1 MLKSIAKMKKI
12 AKSQSILIVE
22 AKKTLYLQRNECSKG
37 STRINDFV
45 HLCHAVVACHGEA
58 VQRRFSILS
67 PFVCQFFA
75 TVLTIALFILPQG
88 IAAQDGVEGYKSLI
102 PQAPDAQALA
112 RAIDIPV
119 NAYTGIPQ
127 ITIPL
132 YEIKVGELTIPISL
146 SYHAGGILAN
156 QEATEV
162 GLGWSLSAGGAITR
176 TIKCMDDFDAVMGYF
191 SYQQDWDGQFEN
203 LYNYFDFSHR
213 TFIKDMEPD
222 IFYYSTPSE
231 SGKFFFDHN
240 RNAHMV
246 DKRSNIRTT
255 ANVATNRFE
264 LVDARGIRYLYEDIE
279 MTYPYTNRGMQ
290 KVNTTDGG
298 YDVVFNGMSHID
310 YQDSDEFVSAWK
322 LTKVITPKGDTITF
336 VYEQEKYQLPVQ
348 ESAAKYSCPAGANS
362 GTTLDI
368 GAVPNGLVYSSRKN
382 LIDGKRLVEIRW
394 RGGVLQLEA
403 EDRDDILPYVAD
415 AKPKAI
421 KAIRIE
427 DGEGNLVKRWLF
439 DYGYFN
445 PSSSGQYPHLFKRL
459 KLEAVKDAL
468 ADSIGYGFT
477 YDESGQLPAKNT
489 RNTDYWG
496 YFNGSTQGKDYVCPV
511 VMDGLLYT
519 GGDKEVSFQHMRLG
533 TLLSM
538 TNMTGGTTSFT
549 FECNKVVTDVGY
561 FEYKD
566 MQTSVMASRSESQ
579 WYSEFGPISTDTIT
593 VDYRQRVTV
602 SATASNYDDIDIETE
617 YTFQD
622 HIGSPFQLL
631 SLDES
636 GFSSCILNY
645 DMPQSWDETQEFNND
660 TTLLLNPGKYVIRVE
675 SIVEGFVAEMAVGY
689 KKCEIHQAGEERLIG
704 GLRIAHIEGE
714 RSIDYDYYEGVLF
727 KEPTQFGYETYFYTD
742 SYLLHSVVLFVQHTE
757 SVTSLSS
764 IASGQIMGYSE
775 VYEKY
780 EDGSCNRY
788 VYHNEK
794 EEYLVDNYPIAGTQ
808 TDWLNGFL
816 VEKEAYDSNND
827 ISEATIFEFEGCL
840 CDTIKGYVYDGGN
853 VLPYQDEVL
862 CVLPTRATTETHLS
876 NGARTTIER
885 KEYDMRYN
893 CSSETITTGNDSLVT
908 RYFYPYDLEDSV
920 SQQMVGANII
930 GSPVAQLK
938 SRNGTIF
945 DGSWTKYGM
954 FDGRILPSQE
964 LRLNTDQTSTN
975 LSACL
980 FDTIMEYKNYDK
992 YGNLRWMFY
1001 KGTPVTC
1008 LWGYHGMHPVIE
1020 VVGASI
1026 NNVQYFLSPYTV
1038 FSLLDASSITSTQ
1051 LRDWHNVLQES
1062 FPDFS
1067 VSACRYVPLVG
1078 PSEIIGA
1085 DGIATTYEYD
1095 PAGRLTGKRLHGTDL
1110 LQRFTYHYGAENYRT
1125 TACMLDDNATDTLL
1139 TVQYYDQWGR
1149 PSLLASQDKST
1160 DRKFSYSL
1168 QTYDFL
1174 GRPSREWNPLPTSD
1188 VTPHSM
1194 TEAAF
1199 ASASASYYSDTLAF
1213 SETSYDALGNAIRV
1227 TIPGEAWKDEGR
1239 QNTYRYLTNESNEV
1253 KRYSITTS
1261 GGLSGGNTYYPTG
1274 TLLCTE
1280 QRDPDGK
1287 KVRKYS
1293 DIFDNVILE
1302 RQTDSLETFD
1312 TYYVYDALN
1321 RLRMVLSPKC
1331 QESSDDIAACRY
1343 EYRYNGKGQVTWKRL
1358 PGCEPVQ
1365 YWYNKQGLPVC
1376 MQDGMLR
1383 RDSRY
1388 RFFLYDRL
1396 GRLCIQGI
1404 TPQCYQQRQFSCISQ
1419 TLQGQPFMDTGYIYQ
1434 GNPTELNQSNCTLE
1448 QVNYYDSYQYLGIP
1462 QPIDGVEEYADSL
1475 GIGNS
1480 RAHITGTR
1488 QYASNGEALLTT
1500 FAYDDRGRI
1509 CRTGEFGLN
1518 GRLTVTDSRYNFF
1531 DGIDNVRT
1539 AQYTCN
1545 SDIQPWTGSI
1555 LQTYTYYPH
1564 TILPHATT
1572 LTITSESG
1580 SSSSE
1585 TIRSLSYNDFGNI
1598 TGNNRSGT
1606 AADMTYTY
1614 DLLHGWVKEISSS
1627 GGFEQRLYRE
1637 DNTGHK
1643 LYNGSIS
1650 AMTWIIPDERH
1661 LRRYDYTYDGM
1672 NRLIEGAYSH
1682 MLVFTPH
1689 PGIINSTG
1697 DEMFS
1702 TDEASPLGLIPV
1714 VDGIGDLVGPINFN
1728 AADRYSERISYDKN
1742 SNINSIERYGMNNQR
1757 QYGLIDSLVI
1767 TRNGNQL
1774 KAIEDYAQKHLT
1786 YTGASD
1792 FYDGDSSSSEYLY
1805 NANGSLVSDFNR
1817 EIDWT
1822 YYDNLGN
1829 TREICFC
1836 DHSSTEYIYASDGTK
1851 LRTIHRPASST
1862 ALTDSIDYIGNLI
1875 LKNGQPSMYLFD
1887 GGYASF
1893 NSNGAVDGWHYYIQ
1907 DYMGN
1912 NRMVV
1917 KKNGTVEQITHYYPY
1932 GGVIGDISTNESVQ
1946 AYKFEGK
1953 ELDRTFG
1960 LDNYDIHARQYF
1972 AMMPMWDK
1980 PDSKAEDYYPISP
1993 YSYCGGDPVNK
2004 GDYNGKAIIFVNGFR
2019 PGVGCRDQARYGSGN
2034 NSYPSVYKED
2044 KAKYWD
2050 SDIVQYYKVQFED
2063 DNTLFTSG
2071 SASPVST
2078 AAQREEEGGVKALI
2092 LDLKV
2097 SEGTIALDK
2106 GEPIRIVSHSQGGA
2120 TAAGMAKTLLEYGY
2134 NVEIVEYI
2142 TPHQA
2147 TDFTHPDGVEG
2158 IQYDQKY
2165 DRVVSGQGAIEG
2177 VEHRFVDPSHFRS
2190 LLGGHA
2196 NSDNKEIIKK
2206 GEEIR
2211 KELR

>member
-162 GLGWSLSAGGAITR
+162 GLGWSLSAGGSITR
-176 TIKCMDDFDAVMGYF
+176 TIKCIDDFNSSMGYF
-191 SYQQDWDGQFEN
+191 SYQQDWDGEFSTLMPYFNIWTRQFV
-203 LYNYFDFSHR
+203 
-213 TFIKDMEPD
+213 KDMEPD
-222 IFYYSTPSE
+222 IFFYSTPTE
-231 SGKFFFDHN
+231 SGKFFFDHS
-240 RNAHMV
+240 RNAHFV
-246 DKRSNIRTT
+246 
-255 ANVATNRFE
+255 NVENNCRLEERALTNTLE
-264 LVDARGIRYLYEDIE
+264 ITDSKGNRYLYEDIE
-279 MTYPYTNRGMQ
+279 ETQPYSSASTCL
-290 KVNTTDGG
+290 VNTTSGG
-298 YDVVFNGMSHID
+298 YDAVFDGYNFPGFQAS
-310 YQDSDEFVSAWK
+310 ERFKSAWK
-322 LTKVITPKGDTITF
+322 LSRIITPSGDSVTF
-336 VYEQEKYQLPVQ
+336 TYQQIKYQLPVQ
-348 ESAAKYSCPAGANS
+348 ETAVKRSRFAGGGSLEGMSQASSSIKPGLSYSQQKCWVN
-362 GTTLDI
+362 
-368 GAVPNGLVYSSRKN
+368 
-382 LIDGKRLVEIRW
+382 GKRLTEIRW
-394 RGGVLQLEA
+394 RGGVVCFEV
-403 EDRDDILPYVAD
+403 EDREDLLPLISSAP
-415 AKPKAI
+415 KPKA
-421 KAIRIE
+421 
-427 DGEGNLVKRWLF
+427 VKVVKVLDPVGSIVKKWLLN
-439 DYGYFN
+439 YSYFN
-445 PSSSGQYPHLFKRL
+445 PFENGANKHLFKRL
-459 KLEAVKDAL
+459 KLNSVKEIL
-468 ADSIGYGFT
+468 PSDSIGYSFS
-477 YDESGQLPAKNT
+477 YDESRPLPAKNT
-489 RNTDYWG
+489 KNTDYWG
-496 YFNGSTQGKDYVCPV
+496 YYNGSNQGSNYVCPAV
-511 VMDGLLYT
+511 LNGELYA
-519 GGDKEVSFQHMRLG
+519 GGDKEPNLLYTKLG
-533 TLLSM
+533 TLESI
-538 TNMTGGTTSFT
+538 TNPTGGTTVFT
-549 FECNKVVTDVGY
+549 YENNTAANAAYTELGQRRYTVT
-561 FEYKD
+561 
-566 MQTSVMASRSESQ
+566 ASRSTSS
-579 WYSEFGPISTDTIT
+579 WYMGIGSVSIDTFSIDFRQKVTIS
-593 VDYRQRVTV
+593 
-602 SATASNYDDIDIETE
+602 AEAFNYDDINTQTN
-617 YTFQD
+617 YSFVNHTAPSFQ
-622 HIGSPFQLL
+622 FF

-636 GFSSCILNY
+636 GSSHRLFSF
-645 DMPQSWDETQEFNND
+645 DMPDTWDDSQDFYND
-660 TTLLLNPGKYVIRVE
+660 STLQLDAGRYIMRVE
-675 SIVEGFVAEMAVGY
+675 CIVEGFVTDMNMDCKEY
-689 KKCEIHQAGEERLIG
+689 ISHPGEERLVG
-704 GLRIAHIEGE
+704 GLRVRRIDGE
-714 RSIDYDYYEGVLF
+714 KNVNYEYSGGILF
-727 KEPTQFGYETYFYTD
+727 KEPVLFQIERACFLD
-742 SYLLHSVVLFVQHTE
+742 SYSPSWVDYFCQLSE
-757 SVTSLSS
+757 SVGSLSS
-764 IASGQIMGYSE
+764 IANGQTMGYSE
-775 VYEKY
+775 VLENL
-780 EDGSCNRY
+780 EDGSY
-788 VYHNEK
+788 KHYQYHNEP
-794 EEYLVDNYPIAGTQ
+794 ENYLAENYPMAGTQ
-808 TDWLNGFL
+808 TDWLNGSL
-816 VEKEAYDSNND
+816 LELDVYDTQNNL
-827 ISEATIFEFEGCL
+827 SEATI
-840 CDTIKGYVYDGGN
+840 YDYSDAYTGQAISGFVFDGN
-853 VLPYQDEVL
+853 RMVPYENDIFCKLPIRTL
-862 CVLPTRATTETHLS
+862 TETHLS
-876 NGARTTIER
+876 NGVRTAIDQKT
-885 KEYDMRYN
+885 YN
-893 CSSETITTGNDSLVT
+893 THFLCSSEIFTIGNDSIVT
-908 RYFYPYDLEDSV
+908 RYFYPFNLTDSV
-920 SQQMVGANII
+920 SQQMVEANII

-938 SRNGTIF
+938 SKNGTIF
-945 DGSWTKYGM
+945 DGAWTRYGK

-975 LSACL
+975 LTSCR
-980 FDTIMEYKNYDK
+980 FDTIMEYRDYDK
-992 YGNLRWMFY
+992 YSNPRWMSY

-1038 FSLLDASSITSTQ
+1038 SSLLDASSITSTQ

-1383 RDSRY
+1383 SDSRY

-1564 TILPHATT
+1564 TILPHSTT

-1851 LRTIHRPASST
+1851 LRTIHRPVSST

-1875 LKNGQPSMYLFD
+1875 LKNSQPEMYLFD
-1887 GGYASF
+1887 GGYATF
-1893 NSNGAVDGWHYYIQ
+1893 DANGVVDGWHYYIQ
-1907 DYMGN
+1907 DYLGN

-1917 KKNGTVEQITHYYPY
+1917 NKNGNVEQITHYYPY
-1932 GGVIGDISTNESVQ
+1932 GGVIGDISTNESLQ

-1972 AMMPMWDK
+1972 AMMPSWDRID
-1980 PDSKAEDYYPISP
+1980 PLAEKYYGISP
-1993 YSYCGGDPVNK
+1993 YVYCGGDPVNMLDIS
-2004 GDYNGKAIIFVNGFR
+2004 GDSYYALTDSGKVVLAKETEDKYDYLVASNGEKQLVNDQSILSDLSNGKTASSKSTETVDLFFFASDHTIVEWGLYGYTDGKYMIKTDNEPRSVTMPNNNNNKWLDMHSHPGTENKLEGSRGGSFPDINTFR
-2019 PGVGCRDQARYGSGN
+2019 AQER
-2034 NSYPSVYKED
+2034 
-2044 KAKYWD
+2044 KAKETGQKMYLAFVYHKN
-2050 SDIVQYYKVQFED
+2050 SGYTYRYNSSSKGSTQYYLSKDFKKMIPQ
-2063 DNTLFTSG
+2063 
-2071 SASPVST
+2071 
-2078 AAQREEEGGVKALI
+2078 
-2092 LDLKV
+2092 LKNMY
-2097 SEGTIALDK
+2097 K
-2106 GEPIRIVSHSQGGA
+2106 NQ
-2120 TAAGMAKTLLEYGY
+2120 
-2134 NVEIVEYI
+2134 
-2142 TPHQA
+2142 
-2147 TDFTHPDGVEG
+2147 
-2158 IQYDQKY
+2158 
-2165 DRVVSGQGAIEG
+2165 
-2177 VEHRFVDPSHFRS
+2177 
-2190 LLGGHA
+2190 
-2196 NSDNKEIIKK
+2196 
-2206 GEEIR
+2206 
-2211 KELR
+2211 

>member
-1 MLKSIAKMKKI
+1 MLETNTQMNKIIKKRLFLIAVPKK
-12 AKSQSILIVE
+12 A
-22 AKKTLYLQRNECSKG
+22 LYLRRNEYSNGFTG
-37 STRINDFV
+37 SCNYP
-45 HLCHAVVACHGEA
+45 HSGHAYVACHREA
-58 VQRRFSILS
+58 VQCGFKVRSSAAFL
-67 PFVCQFFA
+67 PLVGLLA
-75 TVLTIALFILPQG
+75 IAMSILPQDV
-88 IAAQDGVEGYKSLI
+88 AAQDGVEGYRSLI
-102 PQAPDAQALA
+102 PQAPDAQAMA

-127 ITIPL
+127 ISIPL
-132 YEIKVGELTIPISL
+132 YEIKVGELSIPITL

-191 SYQQDWDGQFEN
+191 SYQQDWDGQFES

-213 TFIKDMEPD
+213 TFIRDMEPD

-298 YDVVFNGMSHID
+298 YDAVFNGMSHID

-368 GAVPNGLVYSSRKN
+368 GSVPNGLAYSSRKN

-403 EDRDDILPYVAD
+403 EDREDILPYAAD

-427 DGEGNLVKRWLF
+427 DGQGNLVKRWLF

-445 PSSSGQYPHLFKRL
+445 PNPNSQYPHLFKRL

-714 RSIDYDYYEGVLF
+714 RSIDYDYYEGILF

-853 VLPYQDEVL
+853 VFPYQDEVL
-862 CVLPTRATTETHLS
+862 CVLPNRTTTETHLS
-876 NGARTTIER
+876 NGVRISIER
-885 KEYDMRYN
+885 QEYDMRYN

-938 SRNGTIF
+938 SKNGTIF
-945 DGSWTKYGM
+945 DGAWTRYGL
-954 FDGRILPSQE
+954 FDGRILPLQE

-975 LSACL
+975 LTSCR

-992 YGNLRWMFY
+992 YGNPRWMRY
-1001 KGTPVTC
+1001 KGTPITC

-1020 VVGASI
+1020 VVGGDF
-1026 NNVQYFLSPYTV
+1026 NNVQSVLSSSTV
-1038 FSLLDASSITSTQ
+1038 SSLLDANNITTTQ
-1051 LRDWHNVLQES
+1051 LRGWHNTLQGA
-1062 FPDFS
+1062 FHDFS
-1067 VSACRYVPLVG
+1067 VSACRYIPLIG
-1078 PSEIIGA
+1078 ASEIIGTE
-1085 DGIATTYEYD
+1085 GISTTYEYD
-1095 PAGRLTGKRLHGTDL
+1095 AAGRLTSKRLHGTDL
-1110 LQRFTYHYGAENYRT
+1110 LQRYAYHYGAENYRT
-1125 TACMLDDNATDTLL
+1125 ATSMLDANASDSLL

-1149 PSLLASQDKST
+1149 PSLLASQDKRT
-1160 DRKFSYSL
+1160 DRNFSYSL

-1174 GRPSREWNPLPTSD
+1174 GRPSREWNPFPSGD
-1188 VTPHSM
+1188 VSPHSM
-1194 TEAAF
+1194 TESAF
-1199 ASASASYYSDTLAF
+1199 ASLSASYYTDTLAF
-1213 SETSYDALGNAIRV
+1213 SETSYDALGNTVRV
-1227 TIPGEAWKDEGR
+1227 TTPGEAWAEEGR
-1239 QNTYRYLTNESNEV
+1239 QNTFRYLTNGSNEV
-1253 KRYSITTS
+1253 KRYTITS
-1261 GGLSGGNTYYPTG
+1261 SDNLGGDSNYYAAG
-1274 TLLCTE
+1274 SLLCTE

-1287 KVRKYS
+1287 TVRRYS
-1293 DIFDNVILE
+1293 DIFGNVILE
-1302 RQTDSLETFD
+1302 RRTDSLDTFD
-1312 TYYVYDALN
+1312 TYYVYDAMN

-1331 QESSDDIAACRY
+1331 QDSTDDMVACRY
-1343 EYRYNGKGQVTWKRL
+1343 EYRYNGRGLVIWKRL

-1365 YWYNKQGLPVC
+1365 YWYDRHDQPIC
-1376 MQDGMLR
+1376 MQDGLLR
-1383 RDSRY
+1383 SNGRY
-1388 RFFLYDRL
+1388 RFFIYDRL
-1396 GRLCIQGI
+1396 GRLCIQGT
-1404 TPQCYQQRQFSCISQ
+1404 TPMCYQQRHFSFISQ
-1419 TLQGQPFMDTGYIYQ
+1419 TFSGPLFKDTGYRYL
-1434 GNPTELNQSNCTLE
+1434 GDLSELSPNNCTLE
-1448 QVNYYDSYQYLGIP
+1448 LVNYYDGYNYISLN
-1462 QPIDGVEEYADSL
+1462 QPISGVAQYASL
-1475 GIGNS
+1475 LGTSNNVAPS
-1480 RAHITGTR
+1480 RLTGTR
-1488 QYASNGEALLTT
+1488 QYASNGEAMLTT

-1509 CRTGEFGLN
+1509 HKAGEFGLN
-1518 GRLTVTDSRYNFF
+1518 GILTVTDYHHNFF
-1531 DGIDNVRT
+1531 DGIDSTRT
-1539 AQYTCN
+1539 TFLVYTAN
-1545 SDIQPWTGSI
+1545 TPAWTGSI
-1555 LQTYTYYPH
+1555 LQTNTYYQH
-1564 TILPHATT
+1564 TNLPHVTT
-1572 LTITSESG
+1572 VTITKNG
-1580 SSSSE
+1580 GNSSTE
-1585 TIRSLSYNDFGNI
+1585 TVMSLQYDAFGNI
-1598 TGNNRSGT
+1598 KNNDRGGT
-1606 AADMTYTY
+1606 EADMSYTY
-1614 DLLHGWVKEISSS
+1614 DLLHGWVKEISST
-1627 GGFEQRLYRE
+1627 GGFKQKLYRE
-1637 DNTGHK
+1637 GNTDNP
-1643 LYNGSIS
+1643 LFNGSIS
-1650 AMTWIIPDERH
+1650 AMTWKVGDH
-1661 LRRYDYTYDGM
+1661 GAVHRYDYTYDGL
-1672 NRLIEGAYSH
+1672 NRLTKAAYSQPLISFDDPGLIDS
-1682 MLVFTPH
+1682 LVFLDPIPGH
-1689 PGIINSTG
+1689 PTLN
-1697 DEMFS
+1697 F
-1702 TDEASPLGLIPV
+1702 IPV
-1714 VDGIGDLVGPINFN
+1714 TGGIGDLIQPIDIN
-1728 AADRYSERISYDKN
+1728 ATDRYTEQIWYDKN
-1742 SNINSIERYGMNNQR
+1742 SNIEGLMRYGMNNQR

-1774 KAIEDYAQKHLT
+1774 KTIEDYAEKHLT

-1792 FYDGDSSSSEYLY
+1792 FYDGCTYSNEYSY
-1805 NANGSLVSDFNR
+1805 NANGALESDLNR
-1817 EIDWT
+1817 DIDLIQ
-1822 YYDNLGN
+1822 YDDLGN
-1829 TREICFC
+1829 ARCIYYFEHDQI
-1836 DHSSTEYIYASDGTK
+1836 EYIYAANGTK
-1851 LRTIHRPASST
+1851 LRTIHRPASSS

-1875 LKNGQPSMYLFD
+1875 LNNGQPSMYLFD
-1887 GGYASF
+1887 GGYATF
-1893 NSNGAVDGWHYYIQ
+1893 NQSGAVDGWHYYIQ

-1917 KKNGTVEQITHYYPY
+1917 NKNGTKEQITHYYPY
-1932 GGVIGDISTNESVQ
+1932 GGVIGDISTNESFQ
-1946 AYKFEGK
+1946 NYKFEGK

-1972 AMMPMWDK
+1972 AMAPMWDRV
-1980 PDSKAEDYYPISP
+1980 DSKAEDYYYMSP
-1993 YSYCGGDPVNK
+1993 YVYCGGNPVNFRDNNGMWIVGSDDQK
-2004 GDYNGKAIIFVNGFR
+2004 VTYDYNTGEWSSNATEDTKIICNEMLKTQ
-2019 PGVGCRDQARYGSGN
+2019 VGT
-2034 NSYPSVYKED
+2034 E
-2044 KAKYWD
+2044 
-2050 SDIVQYYKVQFED
+2050 
-2063 DNTLFTSG
+2063 LFTSLQDSSFPISFKYEREKYYIDNKGVADVEKIG
-2071 SASPVST
+2071 SFKYETEGNMIKEETTISVYEKAIDDMLWMINGADMTVFPQGTIQERYRSALGMGIVTKEAMIGATGVHEAVHATDSNSNST
-2078 AAQREEEGGVKALI
+2078 GAPKEKREENPVKMEI
-2092 LDLKV
+2092 KYLKQ
-2097 SEGTIALDK
+2097 LK
-2106 GEPIRIVSHSQGGA
+2106 G
-2120 TAAGMAKTLLEYGY
+2120 LE
-2134 NVEIVEYI
+2134 
-2142 TPHQA
+2142 
-2147 TDFTHPDGVEG
+2147 
-2158 IQYDQKY
+2158 
-2165 DRVVSGQGAIEG
+2165 
-2177 VEHRFVDPSHFRS
+2177 
-2190 LLGGHA
+2190 
-2196 NSDNKEIIKK
+2196 
-2206 GEEIR
+2206 
-2211 KELR
+2211 

>member
-1 MLKSIAKMKKI
+1 MIAVPKK
-12 AKSQSILIVE
+12 A
-22 AKKTLYLQRNECSKG
+22 LYLRRNEYSNGFTG
-37 STRINDFV
+37 SCNYP
-45 HLCHAVVACHGEA
+45 HSGHAYVACHREA
-58 VQRRFSILS
+58 VQCGFKVRSSAAFL
-67 PFVCQFFA
+67 PLVGLLA
-75 TVLTIALFILPQG
+75 IAMSILPQDV
-88 IAAQDGVEGYKSLI
+88 AAQDGVEGYRSLI
-102 PQAPDAQALA
+102 PQAPDAQAMA

-127 ITIPL
+127 ISIPL
-132 YEIKVGELTIPISL
+132 YEIKVGELSIPITL

-191 SYQQDWDGQFEN
+191 SYQQDWDGQFES

-213 TFIKDMEPD
+213 TFIRDMEPD

-298 YDVVFNGMSHID
+298 YDAVFNGMSHID

-322 LTKVITPKGDTITF
+322 LSKVITPKGDTITF

-368 GAVPNGLVYSSRKN
+368 GSVPSGLAYSSRKN

-403 EDRDDILPYVAD
+403 EDRDDILPYAAD

-566 MQTSVMASRSESQ
+566 MQTSVKASRSESQ

-714 RSIDYDYYEGVLF
+714 RSIDYDYYEGILF

-764 IASGQIMGYSE
+764 IASGQIMGYSK
-775 VYEKY
+775 VKEKY

-876 NGARTTIER
+876 NGARMTIER

-938 SRNGTIF
+938 SKNGTIF
-945 DGSWTKYGM
+945 DGTWIKYGK

-964 LRLNTDQTSTN
+964 LRLNTYQTSTN
-975 LSACL
+975 LTACL
-980 FDTIMEYKNYDK
+980 FDTIMEYWNYDK
-992 YGNLRWMFY
+992 YGNPRWMSY
-1001 KGTPVTC
+1001 RGTPVTC
-1008 LWGYHGMHPVIE
+1008 LWGYRGLHPVIE
-1020 VVGASI
+1020 VVGAGF
-1026 NNVQYFLSPYTV
+1026 NNVQSVLSSGTV
-1038 FSLLDASSITSTQ
+1038 SSLLDASSVTSTQ
-1051 LRDWHNVLQES
+1051 LRGWHNALQES

-1067 VSACRYVPLVG
+1067 VSACRHVPLIG
-1078 PSEIIGA
+1078 PSEIVA
-1085 DGIATTYEYD
+1085 PDGISTTYEYD
-1095 PAGRLTGKRLHGTDL
+1095 AAGRLIGKRLHGTDL
-1110 LQRFTYHYGAENYRT
+1110 LQRYTYHYGADNYQT
-1125 TACMLDDNATDTLL
+1125 TSSMLDSNASDSLL
-1139 TVQYYDQWGR
+1139 TVQYYDRWGR
-1149 PSLLASQDKST
+1149 PSLSASQDKRT
-1160 DRKFSYSL
+1160 DRNFSYSL

-1174 GRPSREWNPLPTSD
+1174 GRPSRVWNPLPTSD
-1188 VTPHSM
+1188 VSPHSM
-1194 TEAAF
+1194 SESAF

-1213 SETSYDALGNAIRV
+1213 SETTYDALSNIVRV
-1227 TIPGEAWKDEGR
+1227 TTPGEAWAGEGR
-1239 QNTYRYLTNESNEV
+1239 QNTSRYLINGSNEV
-1253 KRYSITTS
+1253 KRYSITSS
-1261 GGLSGGNTYYPTG
+1261 GGLGGGSSYYSTG
-1274 TLLCTE
+1274 SLLCTE

-1287 KVRKYS
+1287 KMRKYS
-1293 DIFDNVILE
+1293 DIFGNVVLE
-1302 RQTDSLETFD
+1302 RRLDSLETFD
-1312 TYYVYDALN
+1312 TYYVYDAQN
-1321 RLRMVLSPKC
+1321 RLRFVLPPKC
-1331 QESSDDIAACRY
+1331 QESVDDMVACRY
-1343 EYRYNGKGQVTWKRL
+1343 EYRYNGKGQVIWKRL

-1365 YWYNKQGLPVC
+1365 YWYDRHGRPVC

-1383 RDSRY
+1383 GESRY

-1396 GRLCIQGI
+1396 GRLCIQGT
-1404 TPQCYQQRQFSCISQ
+1404 TPQCYQARQFSCVSQ
-1419 TLQGQPFMDTGYIYQ
+1419 TLQGLSFKDTGYIYQ

-1448 QVNYYDSYQYLGIP
+1448 AVSYYDSYNYLDIP
-1462 QPIDGVEEYADSL
+1462 QPVSGVAEFADSL
-1475 GIGNS
+1475 SVGTGRS
-1480 RAHITGTR
+1480 RLTGTR
-1488 QYASNGEALLTT
+1488 QYLSNGEAMLTT

-1509 CRTGEFGLN
+1509 YRTGEFGLN

-1531 DGIDNVRT
+1531 DGIDKVRT
-1539 AQYTCN
+1539 SHYACTAN
-1545 SDIQPWTGSI
+1545 SQQWTGSI
-1555 LQTYTYYPH
+1555 MQSYTYHPH

-1572 LTITSESG
+1572 LAITNSNG
-1580 SSSSE
+1580 STSSE
-1585 TIRSLSYNDFGNI
+1585 TIRSLSYDDFGNI
-1598 TGNNRSGT
+1598 TGNNRGGT

-1614 DLLHGWVKEISSS
+1614 DLLHGWVKEISST
-1627 GGFEQRLYRE
+1627 GGFQQKLYRE
-1637 DNTGHK
+1637 DNAGHK

-1650 AMTWIIPDERH
+1650 AMTWKIPGESYQ
-1661 LRRYDYTYDGM
+1661 RRYDHTYDGM
-1672 NRLIEGAYSH
+1672 NRLTEGAYSH
-1682 MLVFTPH
+1682 LTVLNPH

-1697 DEMFS
+1697 VEMLSSDE
-1702 TDEASPLGLIPV
+1702 DSPLGQIPV
-1714 VDGIGDLVGPINFN
+1714 IVDPGSPVLPGIN
-1728 AADRYSERISYDKN
+1728 AADRYTERISYDKN
-1742 SNINSIERYGMNNQR
+1742 SNITSIERYGMNNQR
-1757 QYGLIDSLVI
+1757 QYGQIDSLVI

-1774 KAIEDYAQKHLT
+1774 KTIEDHAEKHLT

-1792 FYDGDSSSSEYLY
+1792 FYDGCTYSNEYYY
-1805 NANGSLVSDFNR
+1805 NANGALESDLNR
-1817 EIDWT
+1817 DIDLIQ
-1822 YYDNLGN
+1822 YDDLGN
-1829 TREICFC
+1829 TRCIYYFGQNQI
-1836 DHSSTEYIYASDGTK
+1836 EYVYAADGTK

-1875 LKNGQPSMYLFD
+1875 LENGQPKMYLFD
-1887 GGYASF
+1887 GGYATF
-1893 NSNGAVDGWHYYIQ
+1893 NQNGAINGWHYYIQ

-1917 KKNGTVEQITHYYPY
+1917 NRSGTTEQITHYYPY
-1932 GGVIGDISTNESVQ
+1932 GGVIGDISTNENLQ
-1946 AYKFEGK
+1946 KYKFEGK

-1972 AMMPMWDK
+1972 AMMPTWDRID
-1980 PDSKAEDYYPISP
+1980 PLTEENPQYSP
-1993 YSYCGGDPVNK
+1993 YSYCMGDPVNY
-2004 GDYNGKAIIFVNGFR
+2004 GDYNGCDTTVVNFIEGKWIISTPIISEGDDVFIIKDGDNETILTNTEGEYGNRMSIVYLESDQFQNFGIYQLSGTKTCGYVLQPPGAPSSDHNEKHRSISGTYQTGLGTGERWPNYVSVNN
-2019 PGVGCRDQARYGSGN
+2019 DQLYDGKGLRVHYGSSAN
-2034 NSYPSVYKED
+2034 ASTNCILISDLYIKNSQGRVFFDLNKSRNDVESYFNYLGGKRLYDANGKPLRITTPPNTNRRVDVYKW
-2044 KAKYWD
+2044 KK
-2050 SDIVQYYKVQFED
+2050 I
-2063 DNTLFTSG
+2063 
-2071 SASPVST
+2071 PIST
-2078 AAQREEEGGVKALI
+2078 ITI
-2092 LDLKV
+2092 L
-2097 SEGTIALDK
+2097 
-2106 GEPIRIVSHSQGGA
+2106 
-2120 TAAGMAKTLLEYGY
+2120 
-2134 NVEIVEYI
+2134 N
-2142 TPHQA
+2142 
-2147 TDFTHPDGVEG
+2147 
-2158 IQYDQKY
+2158 
-2165 DRVVSGQGAIEG
+2165 
-2177 VEHRFVDPSHFRS
+2177 
-2190 LLGGHA
+2190 
-2196 NSDNKEIIKK
+2196 
-2206 GEEIR
+2206 
-2211 KELR
+2211 